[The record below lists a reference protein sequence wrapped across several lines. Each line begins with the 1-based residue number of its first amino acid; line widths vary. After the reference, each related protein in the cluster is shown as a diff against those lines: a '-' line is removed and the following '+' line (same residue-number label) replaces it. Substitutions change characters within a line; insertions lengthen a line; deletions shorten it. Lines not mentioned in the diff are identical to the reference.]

1 MTGVKM
7 EAVRFI
13 VEGLIN
19 SFRMPQTSIYQLTY
33 LAPTKTQVVGM
44 LTNIMGKNE
53 RDYYALL
60 DKVRVGIIPV
70 YINSIFNDAW
80 TFKKWKSAGAGRD
93 ILQREKIY
101 RGKYLIYVSAE
112 DPHLLEKM
120 MEFLMYPS
128 RVPSLGMD
136 DEMVIIREPKKITV
150 EPKNDTIVHSVFT
163 LEEGMDFRYCP
174 LKTDNSNLFPPRI
187 ISVNLNFNR
196 NVIPRKPTK
205 FVQIVEF
212 VGLQCKLNRN
222 KDLYFDED
230 YHYNIEFL

>member
-1 MTGVKM
+1 M

-19 SFRMPQTSIYQLTY
+19 SFRMPQTSIYQLTC

-60 DKVRVGIIPV
+60 DKVQVGIIPV

-93 ILQREKIY
+93 ILQHEKIY

-112 DPHLLEKM
+112 DSHLLEKM

-136 DEMVIIREPKKITV
+136 DEMVIIREPKKLPWNQRMTQSY
-150 EPKNDTIVHSVFT
+150 IVY
-163 LEEGMDFRYCP
+163 LP
-174 LKTDNSNLFPPRI
+174 
-187 ISVNLNFNR
+187 
-196 NVIPRKPTK
+196 
-205 FVQIVEF
+205 
-212 VGLQCKLNRN
+212 
-222 KDLYFDED
+222 
-230 YHYNIEFL
+230 